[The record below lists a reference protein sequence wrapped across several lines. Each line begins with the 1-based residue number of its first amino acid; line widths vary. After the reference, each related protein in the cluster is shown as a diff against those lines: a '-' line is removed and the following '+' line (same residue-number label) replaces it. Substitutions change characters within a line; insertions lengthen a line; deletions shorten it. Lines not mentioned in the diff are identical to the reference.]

1 MHCAELLLLNLQ
13 NLIIVMK
20 NYKLIPKVTVLV
32 LMLVGILA
40 AVMFFAGGSE
50 GSLEVAGDFLN
61 IPKFTDLL
69 LYWIYVLVGLVILV
83 TFGFVL
89 AKLVETFKVDP
100 KAGIRSVL
108 VVLAAVGL
116 VALCW
121 FLGSPEKVEIL
132 GYEGTDNVGTMAR
145 LSDAIM
151 YLVYILTASTV
162 AALVWGV
169 IYTKVKK

>member
-1 MHCAELLLLNLQ
+1 
-13 NLIIVMK
+13 MK
-20 NYKLIPKVTVLV
+20 NYKLIPKVTILV
-32 LMLVGILA
+32 LMLIGILA
-40 AVMFFAGGSE
+40 AVMFFVGGSE

-61 IPKFTDLL
+61 IPKYTDAL
-69 LYWIYVLVGLVILV
+69 LYWIYVLVALVILV

-89 AKLVETFKVDP
+89 AKLIETFKVDP
-100 KAGIRSVL
+100 KRGITSVL

-116 VALCW
+116 CALCW
-121 FLGSPEKVEIL
+121 FLGSPEKIEIL
-132 GYEGTDNVGTMAR
+132 GYEGTDNVGNMAR
-145 LSDAIM
+145 MSDAIM

>member
-1 MHCAELLLLNLQ
+1 
-13 NLIIVMK
+13 MK
-20 NYKLIPKVTVLV
+20 NYKLFPKVTLWV
-32 LMLVGILA
+32 LMLVGIVATAL
-40 AVMFFAGGSE
+40 FFLGGSE
-50 GSLEVAGDFLN
+50 GSLEVAGDFLD
-61 IPKFTDLL
+61 IPKFTNVL
-69 LYWIYVLVGLVILV
+69 LYWIYALVVLVILA

-100 KAGIRSVL
+100 KAGVRSIL

-116 VALCW
+116 CALCW
-121 FLGSPEKVEIL
+121 FLGSPEKMEII
-132 GYEGTDNVGTMAR
+132 GYEGTDNVGNMAR

>member
-1 MHCAELLLLNLQ
+1 
-13 NLIIVMK
+13 MK
-20 NYKLIPKVTVLV
+20 NYKLFPKVTLWV
-32 LMLVGILA
+32 LMVVGIIATAL
-40 AVMFFAGGSE
+40 FFLGGSE
-50 GSLEVAGDFLN
+50 GSLEVAGDFLD
-61 IPKFTDLL
+61 IPKFTNVL
-69 LYWIYVLVGLVILV
+69 LYWIYALVVLVILA

-100 KAGIRSVL
+100 KAGIRSVV
-108 VVLAAVGL
+108 VVLAAVAL
-116 VALCW
+116 CALCW

-132 GYEGTDNVGTMAR
+132 GYEGTDNVGNMAR
-145 LSDAIM
+145 MSDAIM

>member
-1 MHCAELLLLNLQ
+1 
-13 NLIIVMK
+13 MK
-20 NYKLIPKVTVLV
+20 NYKLFPKVTLWV
-32 LMLVGILA
+32 LMVVGIVA
-40 AVMFFAGGSE
+40 TAMFFLGGSE
-50 GSLEVAGDFLN
+50 GSLEVAGDFLD
-61 IPKFTDLL
+61 IPKFSDVF
-69 LYWIYVLVGLVILV
+69 LYWIYALVVLVILT

-100 KAGIRSVL
+100 KAGIRSIL

-116 VALCW
+116 CALCW
-121 FLGSPEKVEIL
+121 FLGSPEKMEII
-132 GYEGTDNVGTMAR
+132 GYEGTDNVGNMAR
-145 LSDAIM
+145 LSDAMM

>member
-1 MHCAELLLLNLQ
+1 
-13 NLIIVMK
+13 MK
-20 NYKLIPKVTVLV
+20 NYKLFPKVTLWV
-32 LMLVGILA
+32 LMVVGIIATAL
-40 AVMFFAGGSE
+40 FFLGGSE

-61 IPKFTDLL
+61 IPKFTDAL
-69 LYWIYVLVGLVILV
+69 LYWIYVLVALVILV

-100 KAGIRSVL
+100 KAGVRSIL

-116 VALCW
+116 CALCW

-132 GYEGTDNVGTMAR
+132 GYEGTDNVGNMAR
-145 LSDAIM
+145 MSDAIM

>member
-1 MHCAELLLLNLQ
+1 
-13 NLIIVMK
+13 MK
-20 NYKLIPKVTVLV
+20 NYKLFPKVTLWV
-32 LMLVGILA
+32 LMLVGIVATAL
-40 AVMFFAGGSE
+40 FFLGGSE
-50 GSLEVAGDFLN
+50 GSLEVAGDFLD
-61 IPKFTDLL
+61 IPKFSDVL
-69 LYWIYVLVGLVILV
+69 LYWIYALVVLVILA
-83 TFGFVL
+83 TFGFVI

-100 KAGIRSVL
+100 KRGLTSVV

-116 VALCW
+116 CALCW

-132 GYEGTDNVGTMAR
+132 GYEGTDNVGNMAR
-145 LSDAIM
+145 LSDAMM

>member
-1 MHCAELLLLNLQ
+1 
-13 NLIIVMK
+13 MK
-20 NYKLIPKVTVLV
+20 NYKLFPKVTLWV
-32 LMLVGILA
+32 LMVVGIIA
-40 AVMFFAGGSE
+40 TAMFFLGGSE
-50 GSLEVAGDFLN
+50 GSLEVAGDFLD
-61 IPKFTDLL
+61 IPKFSDVF
-69 LYWIYVLVGLVILV
+69 LYWIYALVVLVILA

-100 KAGIRSVL
+100 KAGIRSVV
-108 VVLAAVGL
+108 VVLAAVAL
-116 VALCW
+116 CALCW

-132 GYEGTDNVGTMAR
+132 GYEGTDNVGNMAR
-145 LSDAIM
+145 MSDAIM

>member
-1 MHCAELLLLNLQ
+1 
-13 NLIIVMK
+13 MK
-20 NYKLIPKVTVLV
+20 NYKLFPKVTLWV
-32 LMLVGILA
+32 LMLVGIVATAL
-40 AVMFFAGGSE
+40 FFLGGSE
-50 GSLEVAGDFLN
+50 GSLEVAGDFLD
-61 IPKFTDLL
+61 IPKFTNVL
-69 LYWIYVLVGLVILV
+69 LYWIYALVVLVILA

-100 KAGIRSVL
+100 KRGLTSVV

-116 VALCW
+116 CALCW

-132 GYEGTDNVGTMAR
+132 GYEGTDNVGNMAR
-145 LSDAIM
+145 LSDAMM

>member
-1 MHCAELLLLNLQ
+1 
-13 NLIIVMK
+13 MK
-20 NYKLIPKVTVLV
+20 NYKLFPKVTLWV
-32 LMLVGILA
+32 LMVVGIIA
-40 AVMFFAGGSE
+40 TAMFFLGGSE
-50 GSLEVAGDFLN
+50 GSLEVAGDFLD
-61 IPKFTDLL
+61 IPKFSDVF
-69 LYWIYVLVGLVILV
+69 LYWIYALVVLVILT

-100 KAGIRSVL
+100 KAGIRSIL

-116 VALCW
+116 CALCW

-132 GYEGTDNVGTMAR
+132 GYEGTDNVGNMAR
-145 LSDAIM
+145 LSDAMM